1 MDIGYS
7 KEEKQL
13 FEAVKK
19 LFGTLYAKGILDF
32 EAYLGH
38 NNSYFAGRENKRAT
52 LVTIEIKPDL
62 DKLNPTSP
70 NYDQHYNETIWKAAN
85 IEDIKKYLGA
95 PNLVIEA
102 FYDWDS
108 VEDKKWTE
116 LSVKFQSISEEIVQK
131 IISKY
136 NLDMTSDYFYGLYN
150 FGVYPVAW
158 ESEGRITVDIQSST
172 TLCGFMYGE
181 LGVTKFELESTI
193 FEILKKYNITI
204 FTSIIDNSLCKSQG
218 N

>member
-7 KEEKQL
+7 KDEVQL

-38 NNSYFAGRENKRAT
+38 NNAYFTNREDRRAT

-62 DKLNPTSP
+62 DKVNPTSP
-70 NYDQHYNETIWKAAN
+70 NFDPHYVDTIWKAAN

-95 PNLVIEA
+95 SNLVIEA
-102 FYDWDS
+102 YYDWDS
-108 VEDKKWTE
+108 TDNKKWTE
-116 LSVKFQSISEEIVQK
+116 MRVKFQSITEEIVQE

-136 NLDMTSDYFYGLYN
+136 NLDMTSDYFYGLYS
-150 FGVYPVAW
+150 FGVYPTSW
-158 ESEGRITVDIQSST
+158 ESEGKITVDIESNSS
-172 TLCGFMYGE
+172 LCGDLNIPKE
-181 LGVTKFELESTI
+181 DIENLI
-193 FEILKKYNITI
+193 FGILDKYNINDNTVV
-204 FTSIIDNSLCKSQG
+204 IDNKLCKRWG
-218 N
+218 D

>member
-7 KEEKQL
+7 KDEVQL

-32 EAYLGH
+32 EAHLGH
-38 NNSYFAGRENKRAT
+38 NNAYFAGRENKRAT

-62 DKLNPTSP
+62 DKVNPTSP
-70 NYDQHYNETIWKAAN
+70 NFDPHYVDTIWKAAN

-108 VEDKKWTE
+108 VEGKKWTE
-116 LSVKFQSISEEIVQK
+116 LSVKLQSITEEIVQE

-136 NLDMTSDYFYGLYN
+136 NLDMTSDYFYGLYS
-150 FGVYPVAW
+150 FGVYPTAW
-158 ESEGRITVDIQSST
+158 ESEGKLTIDVESNSS
-172 TLCGFMYGE
+172 LCGDLNIPIE
-181 LGVTKFELESTI
+181 DIENLT
-193 FEILKKYNITI
+193 FEILDKYNIN
-204 FTSIIDNSLCKSQG
+204 DNTVVINNRLCKKWG
-218 N
+218 D